1 MYSWPEFIDGKGSS
15 EVVSCLEDFF
25 CSLPKEVTTLYLYSD
40 GCPGQNKNATVM
52 QYLFTLVRLGRFK
65 LIQHH
70 FPVRGHSFLPN
81 DRDFG
86 RRESKKKRQER
97 VYIPEQ
103 WHEVIRSARRRNP
116 FTVTPI
122 TQDMVVDYT
131 SELATFSK
139 SLFNLGRSLWPYRR
153 LEFSNTLILMHQRFG

>member
-1 MYSWPEFIDGKGSS
+1 MGK
-15 EVVSCLEDFF
+15 VAARLENFF
-25 CSLPKEVTTLYLYSD
+25 CSLPQEVTTLYLYSD

-52 QYLFTLVRLGRFK
+52 QYLFTLVRLGQFK

-70 FPVRGHSFLPN
+70 FPARGHSFLLN

-86 RRESKKKRQER
+86 RTESKKKRQER

-153 LEFSNTLILMHQRFG
+153 LEFSNTLILMHQRGLGEIWWRD